1 VIQSTEGKNIIMKTI
16 KDMLDYIEGEC
27 KKIDREE
34 RFDQMLDEYYSF
46 DCVGGPFDNMT
57 PSDVL
62 KTMDPI
68 AHRCG
73 VADYA
78 DNEDWHEINGDYYER
93 REVSKAQEEFL
104 DDLESDLIDLQ
115 NELDELNEDDESE
128 PDCKVGT
135 FEEIAAKEE
144 QIKELE
150 EFIKECC
157 DYSF

>member
-34 RFDQMLDEYYSF
+34 RFDQMLDECYSF
-46 DCVGGPFDNMT
+46 DSVGGPFEHMS
-57 PSDVL
+57 PSRVL
-62 KTMDPI
+62 KEMDPT
-68 AHRCG
+68 AYRCG
-73 VADYA
+73 VNDYE
-78 DNEDWHEINGDYYER
+78 DSEDWHEINGDYYER

-104 DDLESDLIDLQ
+104 DDLDSDLIDLQ

-144 QIKELE
+144 RIKELE
-150 EFIKECC
+150 EFIKECR